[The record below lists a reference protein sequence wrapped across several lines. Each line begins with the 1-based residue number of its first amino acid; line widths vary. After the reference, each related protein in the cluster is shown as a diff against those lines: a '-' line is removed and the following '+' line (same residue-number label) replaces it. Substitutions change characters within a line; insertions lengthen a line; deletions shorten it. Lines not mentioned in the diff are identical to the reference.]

1 MGLASRMASQDRAKE
16 RIMKRLGEV
25 AKRNGNWA
33 LASVAAR
40 VRLDSFTKVKVVLD
54 KMVSELQAQQKEEYA
69 KWETC
74 KANIDKTE
82 DDIKVGENVKKDLAE
97 KHLGLT
103 NTINTLKDEIA
114 ALKQQV
120 AESEVA
126 LKEASEQRKAQN
138 QLFQQEV
145 SDQRAT

>member
-1 MGLASRMASQDRAKE
+1 MAS
-16 RIMKRLGEV
+16 
-25 AKRNGNWA
+25 
-33 LASVAAR
+33 LAVQ
-40 VRLDSFTKVKVVLD
+40 VRLDQFTKVKQVMD
-54 KMVSELQAQQKEEYA
+54 KMMAELQKQQKEEYA

-145 SDQRAT
+145 ADQRATINILQKALTRLRQFYGFAQQEPGAAVAAPP